1 MKHWKRVATIVT
13 LLLVLVASLTAC
25 ANVSLPP
32 EQQGT
37 DKKVEEANKIKDL
50 IPKTIKFAGQKMVI
64 YTDQEEKLLYD
75 STELGSVKTSIQTRN
90 DYLAANYQITL
101 DVRAV
106 SKEEIYGKLKETVE
120 TGLTSAHALCYSA
133 ETTSGLFSL
142 GYLADIASLPD
153 FSAEACGIEDFT
165 TDSRT
170 TGTRL
175 YMLST
180 PALPYSSDLYCV
192 FYRKDSVAKAG
203 LNYPEQAVLRGEWTV
218 ETFRQYAEAIAY
230 TVMNKSSYD
239 AKLDTFGYSSR
250 EKSSLP
256 VLLGKAAGIR
266 VIGKDR
272 NGYPSIEEDLSASE
286 SICTKLQVL
295 LKSKSRAPYYGSE
308 AVDAFF
314 DGRIGLYI
322 DKISFIDVLYENK
335 MESETGF
342 DYGILPLPCGKKG
355 EYVTPTNSDT
365 PVLSVP
371 VNTPLKELSGLGI
384 SVLVGA
390 GRITIRQAA
399 IDSFIALFSFDNEQS
414 CMIDMIIGNASA
426 DFGTLYESALQPVYN
441 CASGLYN
448 DRFSKGSSLD
458 ALLKSRKA
466 EFDACIDSNFRQN
479 S

>member
-1 MKHWKRVATIVT
+1 VKHWKS
-13 LLLVLVASLTAC
+13 VLIIAAIISSIILSLTAC
-25 ANVSLPP
+25 ANVSLPA

-37 DKKVEEANKIKDL
+37 DKKTEEANKIKDL
-50 IPKTIKFAGQKMVI
+50 IPKTIKFAGQKMLI

-90 DYLAANYQITL
+90 DYLESNYQITL
-101 DVRAV
+101 EVCVV
-106 SKEEIYGKLKETVE
+106 SKEEISDTLRESLE
-120 TGLTSAHALCYSA
+120 SGLTSAHALCYSA
-133 ETTSGLFSL
+133 ETTSALFTL
-142 GYLADIASLPD
+142 GYLADIASLTD
-153 FSAEACGIEDFT
+153 FNAEACGIENFA
-165 TDSRT
+165 TDPQT
-170 TGTRL
+170 AGNHL

-180 PALPYSSDLYCV
+180 PALPYYNDLYCV
-192 FYRKDSVAKAG
+192 FYRKDSVSKAG

-230 TVMNKSSYD
+230 TVMHKSSYD

-250 EKSSLP
+250 DKSTLP
-256 VLLGKAAGIR
+256 VLLAKAAGVG
-266 VIGKDR
+266 VIGKDKD
-272 NGYPSIEEDLSASE
+272 GYPAIDENLSSSE
-286 SICTKLQVL
+286 SICTELQVL

-335 MESETGF
+335 MDSESGF
-342 DYGILPLPCGKKG
+342 DYGILPLPCGSKG
-355 EYVTPTNSDT
+355 NYVTPTGSDV

-371 VNTPLKELSGLGI
+371 VNTPIEELSGIGV

-390 GRITIRQAA
+390 GRITVRQAA
-399 IDSFIALFSFDNEQS
+399 IDSFIALFSSDNEQS
-414 CMIDMIIGNASA
+414 CMIDMIIGNSAS
-426 DFGTLYESALQPVYN
+426 DFGTLYESALQPVFN
-441 CASGLYN
+441 CASGLYA

-458 ALLKSRKA
+458 SLLKSRKA
-466 EFDACIDSNFRQN
+466 EFDQCIDSNFRQN